1 MSESQLQALLAEIQS
16 NTELRAKFE
25 AATSLDAAEAVA
37 RDAGFDVSKAEWLA
51 YQNQD
56 VTELGDEQLEGV
68 AGGSK
73 GQKDTVSGGAGTKIT
88 IEFGESGGQFSCS
101 GGGGAK

>member
-1 MSESQLQALLAEIQS
+1 MAEIQS

-25 AATSLDAAEAVA
+25 AATSLDADEAVA

-68 AGGSK
+68 AGGFFKSQ
-73 GQKDTVSGGAGTKIT
+73 GQQDTFSGGAGTTIT
-88 IEFGESGGQFSCS
+88 IEYGEGGGNFSCS